1 MVRRVCLWD
10 PLLCIWL
17 GRHFFIRGRP
27 EHCRDGVSGAG
38 GNTLCRV
45 ARPGIQGVSRVPL
58 KELHVLGLARLGVQ
72 VPRAEGPWR
81 EQVRV
86 AWTPRAGRVR
96 FSASLSRPVRQRDEE
111 LGTLG
116 RGTDGVGPGGRA
128 GGWNT
133 PVPTSQQL
141 RGVGAAPQD
150 GLNSQG
156 PLSASTLGAEKWQ
169 QQRRLGN
176 KKRER
181 ERCKRGGSEVWTG
194 LEVGRPGA
202 RQRPRGQGWGPCGQW
217 VPLPV
222 VAGLHPRQ
230 GWAERDPGEASVHP
244 DTGASAL
251 EGALHWG
258 RRTGPG
264 R

>member
-17 GRHFFIRGRP
+17 GRHFFIPGRP
-27 EHCRDGVSGAG
+27 GHCRDGVSGAG

-116 RGTDGVGPGGRA
+116 RGRDGVGPGGRA
-128 GGWNT
+128 GGWST

-176 KKRER
+176 KKGEREMQTRRLQSVDGCGGGASRRQAVPSGTGVGALRAVGLCASGGGSAPTPGLGRER
-181 ERCKRGGSEVWTG
+181 
-194 LEVGRPGA
+194 
-202 RQRPRGQGWGPCGQW
+202 PR
-217 VPLPV
+217 
-222 VAGLHPRQ
+222 
-230 GWAERDPGEASVHP
+230 
-244 DTGASAL
+244 
-251 EGALHWG
+251 
-258 RRTGPG
+258 
-264 R
+264 